1 MGGKNGDCTAV
12 SKKFSKSISDIYEM
26 SLLEGSS
33 TPTLYIEHIVAK
45 VKVGGICFLKT
56 SHTHTSMSANAILFT
71 CDTKNYISWVW
82 RVATTGKQV
91 QKCKCINIRLQ
102 SKLSTIFTAKMEHCN
117 WVHSIPSSNLGCHS
131 FKSQPTDYVQVLH
144 ACPQFYHINTSRVTQ
159 IRTHLLP
166 LTQFRFSSH

>member
-1 MGGKNGDCTAV
+1 MLFENIT
-12 SKKFSKSISDIYEM
+12 
-26 SLLEGSS
+26 
-33 TPTLYIEHIVAK
+33 
-45 VKVGGICFLKT
+45 
-56 SHTHTSMSANAILFT
+56 HTHTSLSTHTLLFK

-117 WVHSIPSSNLGCHS
+117 WVHSISSSYLGCHS
-131 FKSQPTDYVQVLH
+131 FKSQPTDYVHVLH
-144 ACPQFYHINTSRVTQ
+144 ACPQFYHINTWTGTQ

-166 LTQFRFSSH
+166 LTVSDSLVIKYLSFNSGQLHWYDHHKNHK